1 MAIAFAARA
10 VPAWFAAAGTL
21 VVVAPCGDSAS
32 GYPVAAARRGWQ
44 SVAVALAPT
53 LRPPPGQD
61 MVTAAY
67 TTTVEHNGS
76 LRRTV
81 KQLRALGAVTAVVAG
96 SAPGID
102 LAERIAWHLGLPGP
116 DPAASVLRHDRGA
129 QAAALLTAGIPA
141 PRSVRTTSLAAALE
155 WVRTCGL
162 RSYVLGPAAAG
173 VPVQPVVCSSGL
185 EISAAWPDLREA
197 ARHHSGSAHLV
208 LTEYLPGRQY
218 VVNSVTRH
226 GDDGGPDHIITDVW
240 AETRT
245 RGGLPDRSDLMNRQ
259 HLLSRALSL
268 YVLRTLD
275 VLGVACGP
283 VSSRL
288 VYDNRRGPL
297 LLSALALPAAT
308 IADAAAQAATGRD
321 RFGEALDAASPPQPP
336 PARPAGN
343 RHRVV
348 RVHLRPRDKGG
359 IDPGMLRELPTVVRI
374 SSSLQRPAK
383 GATGGEVV
391 LSAAQATA
399 VEADYRV
406 IRALE
411 HEGLHQDS
419 RREPADARCPQR
431 IPGGGER

>member
-21 VVVAPCGDSAS
+21 VVVAPCSDSAS
-32 GYPVAAARRGWQ
+32 GYPAAAAHRGWQ
-44 SVAVALAPT
+44 SVAVTLAPT
-53 LRPPPGQD
+53 LRPPGPET
-61 MVTAAY
+61 VTAAY

-116 DPAASVLRHDRGA
+116 DPAASLLRHDRGA
-129 QAAALLTAGIPA
+129 QAAALRTARIPA
-141 PRSVRTTSLAAALE
+141 PRSMRTNSLAAALE
-155 WVRTCGL
+155 WAHTCGL
-162 RSYVLGPAAAG
+162 RSYALGPAAAG
-173 VPVQPVVCSSGL
+173 VPVQPVVCTSDL

-226 GDDGGPDHIITDVW
+226 DDGGPDHIITDVW

-275 VLGVACGP
+275 VLGIACGP
-283 VSSRL
+283 ASSRL
-288 VYDNRRGPL
+288 VHDNRRGPL

-308 IADAAAQAATGRD
+308 IADAAAQAATGHD
-321 RFGEALDAASPPQPP
+321 RFGEALNAASPPQPP

-343 RHRVV
+343 RHQVV

-359 IDPGMLRELPTVVRI
+359 IDPGTLRELPTVVRI
-374 SSSLQRPAK
+374 SSSLQRPPG

-399 VEADYRV
+399 VEADYRA

-411 HEGLHQDS
+411 HEGLHQHS
-419 RREPADARCPQR
+419 RREPADARCPQQT
-431 IPGGGER
+431 PGGGER